1 MSELTLTLIK
11 LGFLALLWMF
21 VLAVLSVIRSDL
33 FGAKVDS
40 RAAGA
45 AVAQNSRTPKPAKP
59 VKKRK
64 GLPGSVTIADGP
76 QAGVGATLVT
86 EPVIIGR
93 GSDCQIRL
101 DDDYSST
108 RHARLFLSEGQW
120 WVEDLGSTNGTYLDG
135 QRVTRPVPAE
145 IGGSIRIGRTTLNIA
160 KSACLD
166 DPGARLRSTVRRR
179 TSATQQRGLGV
190 RRSAPAAARGRD
202 GRRGRR

>member
-40 RAAGA
+40 RAVA
-45 AVAQNSRTPKPAKP
+45 APVAQNNGRTPKPVKP
-59 VKKRK
+59 TKKRK
-64 GLPGSVTIADGP
+64 GQPGSVTIADGP
-76 QAGVGATLVT
+76 QAGVGATLGD
-86 EPVIIGR
+86 EPVVIGR

-108 RHARLFLSEGQW
+108 RHARVFQSEGEW

-160 KSACLD
+160 K
-166 DPGARLRSTVRRR
+166 
-179 TSATQQRGLGV
+179 
-190 RRSAPAAARGRD
+190 
-202 GRRGRR
+202 

>member
-40 RAAGA
+40 RAAAPVA
-45 AVAQNSRTPKPAKP
+45 AAAGRTPKPVKP

-64 GLPGSVTIADGP
+64 GLPASVTIADGP
-76 QAGVGATLVT
+76 QAGVGATLA
-86 EPVIIGR
+86 EDPVIIGR

-108 RHARLFLSEGQW
+108 RHARVFPSEGQW

-135 QRVTRPVPAE
+135 QRVTHPMPAE

-160 KSACLD
+160 K
-166 DPGARLRSTVRRR
+166 
-179 TSATQQRGLGV
+179 
-190 RRSAPAAARGRD
+190 
-202 GRRGRR
+202 

>member
-33 FGAKVDS
+33 FGAKVDA
-40 RAAGA
+40 RAIAPASSPQPNGR
-45 AVAQNSRTPKPAKP
+45 SPKAAKP
-59 VKKRK
+59 TKKRK

-76 QAGVGATLVT
+76 QAGVGATLVE
-86 EPVIIGR
+86 EPVVIGR

-108 RHARLFLSEGQW
+108 RHARVFHSEGEW

-160 KSACLD
+160 K
-166 DPGARLRSTVRRR
+166 
-179 TSATQQRGLGV
+179 
-190 RRSAPAAARGRD
+190 
-202 GRRGRR
+202 

>member
-40 RAAGA
+40 RALA
-45 AVAQNSRTPKPAKP
+45 APAAPTGRTPKASKP
-59 VKKRK
+59 VKKKK
-64 GLPGSVTIADGP
+64 GQPGSVTIADGP
-76 QAGVGATLVT
+76 QAGVGATLT
-86 EPVIIGR
+86 SEPVVIGR

-108 RHARLFLSEGQW
+108 RHARVFQSEGEW

-135 QRVTRPVPAE
+135 QRVTRAVPAE

-160 KSACLD
+160 K
-166 DPGARLRSTVRRR
+166 
-179 TSATQQRGLGV
+179 
-190 RRSAPAAARGRD
+190 
-202 GRRGRR
+202 

>member
-40 RAAGA
+40 RAPAPVMPQGG
-45 AVAQNSRTPKPAKP
+45 RTPKPVKP
-59 VKKRK
+59 GKKKK
-64 GLPGSVTIADGP
+64 GQPGSVTIADGP
-76 QAGVGATLVT
+76 QAGVGATLSA
-86 EPVIIGR
+86 EPVVIGR

-108 RHARLFLSEGQW
+108 RHARLFQSEGEW

-160 KSACLD
+160 K
-166 DPGARLRSTVRRR
+166 
-179 TSATQQRGLGV
+179 
-190 RRSAPAAARGRD
+190 
-202 GRRGRR
+202 

>member
-33 FGAKVDS
+33 FGAKVDA
-40 RAAGA
+40 RAVTAPITPVG
-45 AVAQNSRTPKPAKP
+45 RTPKAGKP

-64 GLPGSVTIADGP
+64 GVPGSVTIADGP
-76 QAGVGATLVT
+76 QAGVGATLT
-86 EPVIIGR
+86 SEPVVIGR

-108 RHARLFLSEGQW
+108 RHARVFQSEGEW

-160 KSACLD
+160 K
-166 DPGARLRSTVRRR
+166 
-179 TSATQQRGLGV
+179 
-190 RRSAPAAARGRD
+190 
-202 GRRGRR
+202 

>member
-40 RAAGA
+40 RALTASISSA
-45 AVAQNSRTPKPAKP
+45 NNRPANPPKAPK
-59 VKKRK
+59 KKR
-64 GLPGSVTIADGP
+64 GTPGSVTIADGP
-76 QAGVGATLVT
+76 QAGVGATLGE
-86 EPVIIGR
+86 EPVVIGR

-108 RHARLFLSEGQW
+108 RHARLFQSEGQW

-160 KSACLD
+160 K
-166 DPGARLRSTVRRR
+166 
-179 TSATQQRGLGV
+179 
-190 RRSAPAAARGRD
+190 
-202 GRRGRR
+202 

>member
-11 LGFLALLWMF
+11 LGFLAMLWMF

-40 RAAGA
+40 RAAA
-45 AVAQNSRTPKPAKP
+45 AVVPQNSRTPKPVKP

-76 QAGVGATLVT
+76 QAGVGATLVDQ
-86 EPVIIGR
+86 PVIIGR

-108 RHARLFLSEGQW
+108 RHSRLFLSEGQW
-120 WVEDLGSTNGTYLDG
+120 WVEDLGSTNGTYLAD
-135 QRVTRPVPAE
+135 QQLTRALPVE
-145 IGGSIRIGRTTLNIA
+145 
-160 KSACLD
+160 
-166 DPGARLRSTVRRR
+166 
-179 TSATQQRGLGV
+179 LGV
-190 RRSAPAAARGRD
+190 PVRIDKTVIELRP
-202 GRRGRR
+202 

>member
-33 FGAKVDS
+33 FGAKVDA
-40 RAAGA
+40 RAIAPA
-45 AVAQNSRTPKPAKP
+45 ASPQPNGRTPKPAKP
-59 VKKRK
+59 AKKRK
-64 GLPGSVTIADGP
+64 GQPGSVTIADGP
-76 QAGVGATLVT
+76 QAGVGATLGDG
-86 EPVIIGR
+86 PVVIGR

-108 RHARLFLSEGQW
+108 RHARVFPSEGEW

-160 KSACLD
+160 K
-166 DPGARLRSTVRRR
+166 
-179 TSATQQRGLGV
+179 
-190 RRSAPAAARGRD
+190 
-202 GRRGRR
+202 

>member
-40 RAAGA
+40 RAVA
-45 AVAQNSRTPKPAKP
+45 ASSAPANNRPPKAVKASK
-59 VKKRK
+59 KKR
-64 GLPGSVTIADGP
+64 GAPGTVTIADGP
-76 QAGVGATLVT
+76 QAGVGATLGE
-86 EPVIIGR
+86 EPVVIGR

-108 RHARLFLSEGQW
+108 RHARLFQSEGQW

-160 KSACLD
+160 K
-166 DPGARLRSTVRRR
+166 
-179 TSATQQRGLGV
+179 
-190 RRSAPAAARGRD
+190 
-202 GRRGRR
+202 

>member
-40 RAAGA
+40 RALAPA
-45 AVAQNSRTPKPAKP
+45 APAPGRTPKPAKP
-59 VKKRK
+59 NKKKK

-76 QAGVGATLVT
+76 QAGVGATLHE
-86 EPVIIGR
+86 EPVVIGR

-108 RHARLFLSEGQW
+108 RHSRLFLSEGQW

-160 KSACLD
+160 K
-166 DPGARLRSTVRRR
+166 
-179 TSATQQRGLGV
+179 
-190 RRSAPAAARGRD
+190 
-202 GRRGRR
+202 

>member
-40 RAAGA
+40 RALA
-45 AVAQNSRTPKPAKP
+45 APVATNGRSPKPAKP

-64 GLPGSVTIADGP
+64 GVPGSVTIADGP
-76 QAGVGATLVT
+76 QAGVGATLSS
-86 EPVIIGR
+86 EPVVIGR

-108 RHARLFLSEGQW
+108 RHARVFQSEGEW

-160 KSACLD
+160 K
-166 DPGARLRSTVRRR
+166 
-179 TSATQQRGLGV
+179 
-190 RRSAPAAARGRD
+190 
-202 GRRGRR
+202 

>member
-40 RAAGA
+40 RAPAP
-45 AVAQNSRTPKPAKP
+45 VLAQGGRTPKPVKP
-59 VKKRK
+59 SKKKK
-64 GLPGSVTIADGP
+64 GQPGSVTIADGP
-76 QAGVGATLVT
+76 QAGVGATLSA
-86 EPVIIGR
+86 EPVVIGR

-108 RHARLFLSEGQW
+108 RHARLFQSEGEW

-135 QRVTRPVPAE
+135 QRVSRPVPAE

-160 KSACLD
+160 K
-166 DPGARLRSTVRRR
+166 
-179 TSATQQRGLGV
+179 
-190 RRSAPAAARGRD
+190 
-202 GRRGRR
+202 